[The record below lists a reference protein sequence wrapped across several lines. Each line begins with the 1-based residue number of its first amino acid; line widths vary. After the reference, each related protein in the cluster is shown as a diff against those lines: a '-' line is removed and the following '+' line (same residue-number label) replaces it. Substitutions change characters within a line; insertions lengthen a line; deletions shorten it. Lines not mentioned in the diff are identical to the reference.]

1 MAFKNSIKEIRL
13 KNKLSKVEM
22 AKKLDVSEGTIR
34 MWENG
39 KNEPRMG
46 MVEKI
51 SDLFNVSKGFLLVIL
66 KKWQLNPLLLKFL
79 LQYLTDANQ
88 ANVLLY
94 KSTETV

>member
-13 KNKLSKVEM
+13 DNRLSKVEM

-46 MVEKI
+46 MIEKI
-51 SDLFNVSKGFLLVIL
+51 SSLFHVSKGYLLGEVEESMASISLVLVGIVVVAVVPFFVMFLL
-66 KKWQLNPLLLKFL
+66 
-79 LQYLTDANQ
+79 
-88 ANVLLY
+88 
-94 KSTETV
+94 